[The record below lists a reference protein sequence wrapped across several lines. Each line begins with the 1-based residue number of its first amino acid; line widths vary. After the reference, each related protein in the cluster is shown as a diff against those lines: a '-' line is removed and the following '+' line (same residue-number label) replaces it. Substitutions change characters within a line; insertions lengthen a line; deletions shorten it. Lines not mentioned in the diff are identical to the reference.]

1 MKARHLLALVFAAL
15 LYLRQR
21 EVEATQRAWRKQR
34 DAELSR
40 FAQLASS
47 EVDRFG
53 KEVNTMLDGWAT
65 QIREAFQRDKQL
77 VEACRAMT
85 LRPDSERPRSNHS
98 ERGREVVE

>member
-21 EVEATQRAWRKQR
+21 EVEAIQRAWRKHR

-40 FAQLASS
+40 FAELASS
-47 EVDRFG
+47 EADRYA

-65 QIREAFQRDKQL
+65 QIKKALAERKED
-77 VEACRAMT
+77 CR
-85 LRPDSERPRSNHS
+85 
-98 ERGREVVE
+98 